1 MTANHLSLKSR
12 LVLGRLTLPWAGPL
26 LGSSILSFVS
36 RPSPV
41 VLLHLLRSSFCSCA
55 PLGWYLPLF
64 MLLPYFSTN
73 QSSVCQFLVG
83 ISSFQELP
91 TCFECT
97 PEAASCSPLLSLLQ
111 PENFHVFLTKE
122 RSGLQNVALAS
133 LLALPPLCPPPSY
146 QQSSNTSGSGPIL
159 ILFIYLQGFL

>member
-1 MTANHLSLKSR
+1 
-12 LVLGRLTLPWAGPL
+12 
-26 LGSSILSFVS
+26 
-36 RPSPV
+36 
-41 VLLHLLRSSFCSCA
+41 
-55 PLGWYLPLF
+55 

-73 QSSVCQFLVG
+73 QSSVGQFLVG

-111 PENFHVFLTKE
+111 PENFNVFLTKE

-133 LLALPPLCPPPSY
+133 LLALPPLCPPVTSRVRTPQALALFLSYSFICRVSYSSDRPHTHCAAEGNLELLVPYPLLPKHWNYRHTLSCWVPSH
-146 QQSSNTSGSGPIL
+146 S
-159 ILFIYLQGFL
+159 FLKRFFFLL

>member
-1 MTANHLSLKSR
+1 
-12 LVLGRLTLPWAGPL
+12 
-26 LGSSILSFVS
+26 
-36 RPSPV
+36 
-41 VLLHLLRSSFCSCA
+41 
-55 PLGWYLPLF
+55 

-73 QSSVCQFLVG
+73 QSSVGQFLVG

-111 PENFHVFLTKE
+111 PENFNVFLTKE

-133 LLALPPLCPPPSY
+133 LLALPPLCPPSPQLPAEFEHLRLWPYSY
-146 QQSSNTSGSGPIL
+146 LIHLFAGFPIAQTGLTPTVQLKVTLNTWSPTLYFLNVGITDTRYHAGSHHTP
-159 ILFIYLQGFL
+159 F